1 MSDKKLSGLP
11 LKVFRDFV
19 RWIKT
24 EKVSGIIIGGV
35 AASILGRPRV
45 TRDVDSLVIIDE
57 VHLKEFVQKGKHFG
71 FIPRSDNII
80 AFAHKTRVLLM
91 KHKPT
96 AIDIDISLGALP
108 FEYESIKRAVWI
120 DVGGLKLPLS
130 SPEDLI
136 IMKAVAHRQRDL
148 IDIEAISDVHPNLNL
163 KRIRKWVKE
172 FSAVLEMPEILKDLE
187 KILKRQRKGK

>member
-1 MSDKKLSGLP
+1 MSEKKLSGLP
-11 LKVFRDFV
+11 FKVFRDFV
-19 RWIKT
+19 RWIKA
-24 EKVSGIIIGGV
+24 EKIPGIIIGGV

-57 VHLKEFVQKGKHFG
+57 AHLNLFVQKGKHFG
-71 FIPRSDNII
+71 FIPRCDNVFTLASKI
-80 AFAHKTRVLLM
+80 RVLLM
-91 KHKPT
+91 RHKPT
-96 AIDIDISLGALP
+96 GIDIDISLGALP

-120 DVGGLKLPLS
+120 DVGGFKLPIS

-148 IDIEAISDVHPNLNL
+148 IDIEAILDAHPKLNL

-172 FSAVLEMPEILKDLE
+172 FSSVLEMPEILKDIE
-187 KILKRQRKGK
+187 KMLKRKKK